1 MAAKRRLRRRP
12 QQKPLAGWAL
22 MERALRR
29 LRLLDEVQ
37 ARRALLACEQAC
49 GARLREHTRP
59 ERFSRGTLY
68 IRVASSAWA
77 TQLSFV
83 QADLLARIRKLPGG
97 EGVRELR
104 FSVGPLTE
112 VPAWSAAPA
121 REAPAPT
128 PVAVDHRV
136 AAALTQVPDDELR
149 DALGSLYV
157 TACRAGRGAAG
168 HSANRATRS
177 AGR

>member
-1 MAAKRRLRRRP
+1 MAATRRLRRRP
-12 QQKPLAGWAL
+12 QQKPLAGWDL

-37 ARRALLACEQAC
+37 ARRALLAFEQAC
-49 GARLREHTRP
+49 GPRLREHTRP

-68 IRVASSAWA
+68 IRVASSSWA

-83 QADLLARIRKLPGG
+83 QADLLARIHQLPGG

-104 FSVGPLTE
+104 FSVGPLDE
-112 VPAWSAAPA
+112 VPAWSAAPPA

-128 PVAVDHRV
+128 PAPVDHRV

-149 DALGSLYV
+149 DALGALYV
-157 TACRAGRGAAG
+157 SACRAGRQ
-168 HSANRATRS
+168 SPITRS
-177 AGR
+177 ARR